1 MTAARDVE
9 ARDGQGT
16 TTPAA
21 TVDCDLL
28 VIGGG
33 AAGLSAAVTAAYHG
47 LKVIVAEKAHVLG
60 GATAWS
66 GGWMWAPL
74 NPLSQADGIVEDID
88 QPRTYLKHAL
98 GAEYD
103 EPRVEALL
111 RNSPHMVAFFE
122 KHSSLQFV
130 SGSWIA
136 DIQGELPGAGTGGR
150 SVGPKPF
157 NARRLRKD
165 LRPLVRPQ
173 LYETSFLGMGIMAGP
188 DLQAFL
194 HTTTSVRSFF
204 HAAWRVAF
212 HVLDL
217 ITYRRGMQL
226 VNGPALIARL
236 VKSADALGVT
246 MWIDSPATSLTTA
259 ENGAVT
265 GAVLQREAG
274 PVTVSSTRGVLLA
287 AGGFP
292 NDLARRRELFPR
304 TPTGKE
310 HWTLAPPETTG
321 DGVTL
326 GESAGG
332 RLDESLASPAA
343 WCPVSLVPYRNGRV
357 GTYPHIV
364 DRGKPGLIAVTANGK
379 RFVNEAD
386 GYYQFTTGMIN
397 VTPPGEPV
405 EAWLICDRKFQRRY
419 PFGMSKPFPIPTWP
433 YLRSG
438 YLKRGKTLA
447 QLAAKCGIDPR
458 ALEQTVEEF
467 NRHARVGADPEFKRG
482 TTAFNRASGDKEHQP
497 NPCLAPLEK
506 APFYAIKVLPGSFG
520 TFFGL
525 RADPESRVLD
535 AAGEPIEGLYVAGS
549 DQANVMGGHYPS
561 GGINIGPAMTFGYIA
576 GRQVAGVQ
584 EYENVVPNLQN
595 DGV

>member
-1 MTAARDVE
+1 MADGESTNQAAP
-9 ARDGQGT
+9 G
-16 TTPAA
+16 A
-21 TVDCDLL
+21 TSRCDLL

-47 LKVIVAEKAHVLG
+47 LSVIVAEKASVLG

-88 QPRTYLKHAL
+88 QPRTYLEHAL

-122 KHSSLQFV
+122 KHTSLQFV

-194 HTTTSVRSFF
+194 HTTTSLRSFF

-246 MWIDSPATSLTTA
+246 MWVDSPATELT
-259 ENGAVT
+259 EKDGAVT
-265 GAVLQREAG
+265 GAVLQRPDG
-274 PVTVSSTRGVLLA
+274 PVTVTATRGVLLA

-292 NDLARRRELFPR
+292 NDVDRRRRLFPR

-321 DGVTL
+321 DGVSL
-326 GESAGG
+326 GESVGG
-332 RLDESLASPAA
+332 QLDETLASPAA

-364 DRGKPGLIAVTANGK
+364 DRGKPGLIAVAANGK

-397 VTPPGEPV
+397 ATPEGEPV
-405 EAWLICDRKFQRRY
+405 QAWLICDRKFQRRY
-419 PFGMSKPFPIPTWP
+419 PFGMSKPFPVPTWP

-447 QLAAKCGIDPR
+447 QLAAKCGIDAA
-458 ALEQTVEEF
+458 ALEQTVTDF
-467 NRHARVGADPEFKRG
+467 NRHAKVGEDPEFKRG
-482 TTAFNRASGDKEHQP
+482 STAFNRASGDKEHQP
-497 NPCLAPLEK
+497 NPSLAPLEK
-506 APFYAIKVLPGSFG
+506 GPFYAIKVLPGSFG

-525 RADPESRVLD
+525 RADPRSRVLD
-535 AAGEPIEGLYVAGS
+535 ARGEPIDGLYVAGS

-576 GRQVAGVQ
+576 GRDIAGVTQ
-584 EYENVVPNLQN
+584 YENAVPNLQN

>member
-1 MTAARDVE
+1 MADGESTNQAAPGATAR
-9 ARDGQGT
+9 
-16 TTPAA
+16 
-21 TVDCDLL
+21 CDLL

-47 LKVIVAEKAHVLG
+47 LSVIVAEKASVLG

-66 GGWMWAPL
+66 GGWLWAPL

-88 QPRTYLKHAL
+88 QPRTYLEHAL

-122 KHSSLQFV
+122 KHTSLQFV

-194 HTTTSVRSFF
+194 HTTTSLRSFL

-246 MWIDSPATSLTTA
+246 MWVDSAATELI
-259 ENGAVT
+259 EKNGAVT
-265 GAVLQREAG
+265 GAVLQRPDG
-274 PVTVSSTRGVLLA
+274 PVTVTATRGVLLA

-292 NDLARRRELFPR
+292 NDVDRRRRLFPR

-321 DGVTL
+321 DGVSL
-326 GESAGG
+326 GESVGG
-332 RLDESLASPAA
+332 QLDETLASPAA

-364 DRGKPGLIAVTANGK
+364 DRGKPGLIAVAANGK

-397 VTPPGEPV
+397 ATPEGEPV
-405 EAWLICDRKFQRRY
+405 QAWLICDRKFQRRY
-419 PFGMSKPFPIPTWP
+419 PFGMSKPFPVPTWP

-447 QLAAKCGIDPR
+447 QLAATCGIDAA
-458 ALEQTVEEF
+458 ALEQTVADF
-467 NRHARVGADPEFKRG
+467 NRHAKVGEDPEFKRG
-482 TTAFNRASGDKEHQP
+482 STAFNRASGDKEHQP
-497 NPCLAPLEK
+497 NPSLAPLEK
-506 APFYAIKVLPGSFG
+506 GPFYAIKVLPGSFG
-520 TFFGL
+520 TFYGL
-525 RADPESRVLD
+525 RADPRSRVLN
-535 AAGEPIEGLYVAGS
+535 ARGEPIDGLYVAGS

-576 GRQVAGVQ
+576 GRDIAGVTQ
-584 EYENVVPNLQN
+584 YENAVPNLQN

>member
-1 MTAARDVE
+1 MTGAAGSE
-9 ARDGQGT
+9 AGT
-16 TTPAA
+16 DAE
-21 TVDCDLL
+21 CDFL

-33 AAGLSAAVTAAYHG
+33 AGGLSAAVTAAYHG
-47 LKVIVAEKAHVLG
+47 LKVIVAEKAPVLG

-74 NPLSQADGIVEDID
+74 NPLSQADGIIEDID

-98 GAEYD
+98 GENYD

-111 RNSPHMVAFFE
+111 ENGRHMVGFFE
-122 KHSSLQFV
+122 KHTALQFV

-136 DIQGELPGAGTGGR
+136 DIQGDLPGAGTGGR
-150 SVGPKPF
+150 SVGPKPI

-194 HTTTSVRSFF
+194 HTTTSARSFF

-217 ITYRRGMQL
+217 IVYRRGMQL

-236 VKSADALGVT
+236 VKSADTVGVR
-246 MWIDSPATSLTTA
+246 MWTDAPAIRLITGDDS
-259 ENGAVT
+259 AVT
-265 GAVLQREAG
+265 GAVVTRAG
-274 PVTVSSTRGVLLA
+274 GAVTVRARRGVLLA

-292 NDLARRRELFPR
+292 NDVERRRELFPR

-321 DGVTL
+321 DGVSL
-326 GESAGG
+326 GESVGG
-332 RLDESLASPAA
+332 QLDRSLASPAA
-343 WCPVSLVPYRNGRV
+343 WCPVSLVKYRSGRV
-357 GTYPHIV
+357 GTYPHII
-364 DRGKPGLIAVTANGK
+364 DRGKPGLIAVLSNGR

-397 VTPPGEPV
+397 AAPEGDEVA
-405 EAWLICDRKFQRRY
+405 AWLICDHAFQRRY
-419 PFGMSKPFPIPTWP
+419 PFGMAKPFPIPVWP

-438 YLKRGKTLA
+438 YLKTGRTLTE
-447 QLAAKCGIDPR
+447 LASTCDIDP
-458 ALEQTVEEF
+458 AGLKATVEEF
-467 NRHARVGADPEFKRG
+467 NRHARMGEDPEFGRG
-482 TTAFNRASGDKEHQP
+482 RSAFNRGSGDPEHRP
-497 NPCLAPLEK
+497 NPSLAPLDK
-506 APFYAIKVLPGSFG
+506 GPFYAIRVLPGSFG

-525 RADPESRVLD
+525 RTDAAARVLD
-535 AAGEPIEGLYVAGS
+535 AAGQPIPGLYAAGS

-561 GGINIGPAMTFGYIA
+561 GGINIGPGMTFGYIA
-576 GRQVAGVQ
+576 GRHVAGVHG
-584 EYENVVPNLQN
+584 YENVITTPLN
-595 DGV
+595 DGI

>member
-1 MTAARDVE
+1 MTDSARVSGAA
-9 ARDGQGT
+9 
-16 TTPAA
+16 
-21 TVDCDLL
+21 DCDLL

-47 LKVIVAEKAHVLG
+47 LSVIVADKASTLG

-66 GGWMWAPL
+66 GGWMWAPR
-74 NPLSQADGIVEDID
+74 NPLSQAGGVIEDIEE
-88 QPRTYLKHAL
+88 PRTYLKHAL
-98 GAEYD
+98 GEEYD
-103 EPRVEALL
+103 EARVDALL
-111 RNSPHMVAFFE
+111 RNSPHMVGFFE
-122 KHSSLQFV
+122 NKTALQFV
-130 SGSWIA
+130 NGSWIA

-165 LRPLVRPQ
+165 LRSLVRPQ

-194 HTTTSVRSFF
+194 HTTTSVRSFL

-217 ITYRRGMQL
+217 IIYRRGMQL

-236 VKSADALGVT
+236 VKSADRLGVR
-246 MWIDSPATSLTTA
+246 MWVDAPATSLTTD
-259 ENGAVT
+259 EGGAVT
-265 GAVLQREAG
+265 GAVLSRPGGQ
-274 PVTVSSTRGVLLA
+274 VTVRARRGVLLA

-292 NDLARRRELFPR
+292 RDVARRRELFPR
-304 TPTGKE
+304 TPTGEE

-321 DGVTL
+321 DGITL
-326 GESAGG
+326 GESVGG
-332 RLDESLASPAA
+332 QLDRTLASPAA
-343 WCPVSLVPYRNGRV
+343 WCPVSLVPYRNGTV

-364 DRGKPGLIAVTANGK
+364 DRGKPGLIAVTANGR

-386 GYYQFTTGMIN
+386 GYYQFTTAMIDA
-397 VTPPGEPV
+397 VPDGEPV
-405 EAWLICDRKFQRRY
+405 AAWLICDREFQRRY

-438 YLKRGKTLA
+438 YLTKGRTLA
-447 QLAAKCGIDPR
+447 ELADRCGIDPQG
-458 ALEQTVEEF
+458 LQDTVREF
-467 NRHARVGADPEFKRG
+467 NRHARVGEDPEFHRG

-497 NPCLAPLEK
+497 NPSLGPLDK
-506 APFYAIKVLPGSFG
+506 GPFYAIKVLPGSFG

-525 RADPESRVLD
+525 RSDADARVLGAD
-535 AAGEPIEGLYVAGS
+535 GEPIPGLYVAGS

-576 GRQVAGVQ
+576 ARKIAGVTD
-584 EYENVVPNLQN
+584 YENAVPVLNN

>member
-1 MTAARDVE
+1 MADGESTNQAAP
-9 ARDGQGT
+9 G
-16 TTPAA
+16 A
-21 TVDCDLL
+21 TSRCDLL

-47 LKVIVAEKAHVLG
+47 LSVIVAEKASVLG

-88 QPRTYLKHAL
+88 QPRTYLEHAL

-122 KHSSLQFV
+122 KHTSLQFV

-194 HTTTSVRSFF
+194 HTTTSLRSFF

-246 MWIDSPATSLTTA
+246 MWVDSPATELT
-259 ENGAVT
+259 EKNGAVT
-265 GAVLQREAG
+265 GAVLQRPDG
-274 PVTVSSTRGVLLA
+274 PVTVTATRGVLLA

-292 NDLARRRELFPR
+292 NDVDRRRRLFPR

-321 DGVTL
+321 DGVSL
-326 GESAGG
+326 GESVGG
-332 RLDESLASPAA
+332 QLDETLASPAA

-364 DRGKPGLIAVTANGK
+364 DRGKPGLIAVAANGK

-397 VTPPGEPV
+397 ATPEGEPV
-405 EAWLICDRKFQRRY
+405 QAWLICDRKFQRRY
-419 PFGMSKPFPIPTWP
+419 PFGMSKPFPVPTWP

-447 QLAAKCGIDPR
+447 QLAAKCGIDAA
-458 ALEQTVEEF
+458 ALEQTVADF
-467 NRHARVGADPEFKRG
+467 NRHAKVGEDPEFKRG
-482 TTAFNRASGDKEHQP
+482 STAFNRASGDKEHQP
-497 NPCLAPLEK
+497 NPSLAPLEK
-506 APFYAIKVLPGSFG
+506 GPFYAIKVLPGSFG
-520 TFFGL
+520 TFYGL
-525 RADPESRVLD
+525 RADPRSRVLN
-535 AAGEPIEGLYVAGS
+535 ARGEPIDGLYVAGS

-576 GRQVAGVQ
+576 GRDIAGVTQ
-584 EYENVVPNLQN
+584 YENAVPNLQN